1 MEGHIHSLE
10 TFAAGIDGP
19 GCRYVVFLKGCHMR
33 CRFCHNPDTWEPGG
47 GEVYTPE
54 DLFARAYR
62 YKNYW
67 TKRDKVNGDR
77 LNGGITVS
85 GGEPLL
91 QIDFVTEFFK
101 LAKEKGIHTAL
112 DTSANPFT
120 REEPFFSKFNEL
132 MKYTDLIM
140 LDIKNIDPEG
150 HKLLTGQ
157 PVDNILDC
165 AKYMD
170 ELGKE
175 MWIRHVLVSAD
186 EARKDDISFSD
197 RDEQLYALADF
208 IKTLK
213 HVSKVEVLPYHTLG
227 LSKWEN
233 LKIPYTLEGIDPPT
247 RERVENANRIL
258 NEAAGTKQEIPC
270 DDSAVAGSSETGRS
284 C

>member
-33 CRFCHNPDTWEPGG
+33 CRFCHNPDTWALDE

-54 DLFARAYR
+54 ALFEKAYR

-67 TKRDKVNGDR
+67 TKRDKVRGDYY
-77 LNGGITVS
+77 NGGITVS

-101 LAKEKGIHTAL
+101 LAKEKGVPTAL

-120 REEPFFSKFNEL
+120 REEPFFGKFKEL
-132 MKYTDLIM
+132 MKYTDLVM

-150 HKLLTGQ
+150 HKILTGQ
-157 PVDNILDC
+157 PNDNILDC
-165 AKYMD
+165 ARYLD
-170 ELGKE
+170 EIGKE
-175 MWIRHVLVSAD
+175 MWIRHVLVSPD

-197 RDEQLYALADF
+197 RDEQLYKLKEFLD
-208 IKTLK
+208 TL
-213 HVSKVEVLPYHTLG
+213 HTVSRVEVLPYHSLG
-227 LSKWEN
+227 VPKWEK
-233 LKIPYTLEGIDPPT
+233 LGIPYTLNDIEPPT
-247 RERVENANRIL
+247 QERIDNANRIL
-258 NEAAGTKQEIPC
+258 NGTKESDAASSL
-270 DDSAVAGSSETGRS
+270 DDSGVKGSLDTVRS

>member
-1 MEGHIHSLE
+1 MEGYIHSLE

-19 GCRYVVFLKGCHMR
+19 GCRYVVFMRGCHMR
-33 CRFCHNPDTWEPGG
+33 CKFCHNPDTWALQG

-54 DLFARAYR
+54 DLFAKAYR

-67 TKRDKVNGDR
+67 TKRDSVHGDR

-101 LAKEKGIHTAL
+101 LAKAKGIHTCL
-112 DTSANPFT
+112 DTSGNPFT

-165 AKYMD
+165 ARYMD

-186 EARKDDISFSD
+186 EARKEDISFSD
-197 RDEQLYALADF
+197 RDEQLESLAEF

-213 HVSKVEVLPYHTLG
+213 NVSKVEVLPYHTLG
-227 LSKWEN
+227 VQKWEN
-233 LKIPYTLEGIDPPT
+233 LGIPYSLENIDPPT

-258 NEAAGTKQEIPC
+258 NEALGKSIAKAP
-270 DDSAVAGSSETGRS
+270 DDSASRGSEDGVRS

>member
-1 MEGHIHSLE
+1 MEGRIHSLE

-19 GCRYVVFLKGCHMR
+19 GCRYVVFLKGCNMR
-33 CRFCHNPDTWEPGG
+33 CRFCHNPDTWALEGG
-47 GEVYTPE
+47 DTYTPE
-54 DLFARAYR
+54 VLFERAYR

-67 TKRDKVNGDR
+67 TRRDKVKGDV

-91 QIDFVTEFFK
+91 QIEFVTEFFK

-140 LDIKNIDPEG
+140 LDIKNIDPVG
-150 HKLLTGQ
+150 HKQLTGCEN
-157 PVDNILDC
+157 DNILDC
-165 AKYMD
+165 ARYMD

-175 MWIRHVLVSAD
+175 MWIRHVLVSPD
-186 EARKDDISFSD
+186 EARKDDLSFSD
-197 RDEQLYALADF
+197 RDEQLNALADF
-208 IKTLK
+208 VKTLK
-213 HVSKVEVLPYHTLG
+213 HVSKIEVLPYHTLG
-227 LSKWEN
+227 ISKWEN
-233 LKIPYTLEGIDPPT
+233 LGIPYALENIDPPT
-247 RERVENANRIL
+247 RERIDNANRIL
-258 NEAAGTKQEIPC
+258 NEAMGRNIAEAA
-270 DDSAVAGSSETGRS
+270 DDRTAKGGSSDGRS